1 MICLYCHSRIEEEAD
16 LITMFKRRKPLCT
29 PCRERLS
36 LWRSGERCSFCH
48 RLMDSAEGE
57 CRDCRFLAE
66 NYRRPGKIMCM
77 MDYTGEV
84 KMLFHRYKFT
94 KDAALREVISMF
106 LKCRFWEY
114 DMSIPIPVSPAR
126 MEERGYN
133 QTSMVLEAAKVPY
146 RDILATDKA
155 GRQSELGKRARI
167 GASNPFYFK
176 DDQVAPML
184 AGKRVLVV
192 DDIYTTAITVHQALE
207 KIYTGKPAGVDV
219 LTFSKA

>member
-1 MICLYCHSRIEEEAD
+1 MICLYCHSRIREEAD
-16 LITMFKRRKPLCT
+16 LITMFKRQKPLCM
-29 PCRERLS
+29 PCRKKLS
-36 LWRSGERCSFCH
+36 LWRSGERCAFCH
-48 RLMDSAEGE
+48 RLVDREE
-57 CRDCRFLAE
+57 DTCPDCRFLAG

-94 KDAALREVISMF
+94 KDAALREVIAMF
-106 LKCRFWEY
+106 LKCRFGEY
-114 DMSIPIPVSPAR
+114 DMSIPIPVSAAR

-133 QTSMVLEAAKVPY
+133 QTSMVLRAAKVPY

-155 GRQSELGKRARI
+155 GRQSELGKRARLT
-167 GASNPFYFK
+167 APNPFYLK
-176 DDQVAPML
+176 DGRAASSL

-192 DDIYTTAITVHQALE
+192 DDIYTTGITVHQALE
-207 KIYTGKPAGVDV
+207 KIYTMKPDAADV